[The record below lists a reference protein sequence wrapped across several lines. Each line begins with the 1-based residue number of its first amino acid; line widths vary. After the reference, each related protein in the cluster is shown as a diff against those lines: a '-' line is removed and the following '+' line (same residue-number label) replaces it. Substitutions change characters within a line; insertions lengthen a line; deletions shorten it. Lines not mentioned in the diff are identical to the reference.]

1 MRAGRVVLG
10 LGVLLS
16 LWGCSDG
23 GDDKK
28 PAALDDAGSTDAAP
42 PVGEGGAQS
51 PLDGGGPTVMLDG
64 GGGGLIDARV
74 AVTRDGSVAPVGTLS
89 WKPCAGKFECAVLFV
104 PLVYDGMS
112 AQAIKLAISRH
123 KATGTRL
130 GALLLNPGGPGSS
143 AIDFLEDFVDLGAPQ
158 LVEHFDLVAV
168 DPRGVGFSTPIDCHS
183 TLQKL
188 VAADP
193 TPDDEAEWKALDDAS
208 ATFAAECA
216 TKHKDLLPHLGT
228 LNVARD
234 LDRVRDA
241 LGEDKLEYLGFSYG
255 TAIGARYAD
264 LFPER
269 VGKLVLDGAVDLRL
283 PAIDFVIEQAK
294 GFETALA
301 NYFAWCKLATKNCAW
316 AGASAPEQAFLSLKV
331 QVEST
336 PIVAP
341 GADRPVGPGE
351 FLVGVMASL
360 YYGTQGWEV
369 LSSAL
374 EQAVS
379 GDGTTIINLVD
390 QYHQRQIDGSYTN
403 IEEVFIAVSC
413 VDQASPTVEQVRAAQ
428 ARAVAEAP
436 NFGLASLTDL
446 LVCAHW
452 PVHGQDQ
459 PPPKGKGAPPLLV
472 IGTTGDPAT
481 PYAWAQRMAADLE
494 SAKLLTYQGE
504 GHTGFGKGNACI
516 DNAVVD
522 YLLDGKVP
530 DTGCGAVNKTL
541 ARIAGPVRRLNITR

>member
-1 MRAGRVVLG
+1 MRARWVVG
-10 LGVLLS
+10 LGALLS
-16 LWGCSDG
+16 VWGCSDG

-28 PAALDDAGSTDAAP
+28 PSVLDDAGRADAAMSAD
-42 PVGEGGAQS
+42 EGGPQGL
-51 PLDGGGPTVMLDG
+51 LDAGGPTVMLDG
-64 GGGGLIDARV
+64 GGASLLDARV
-74 AVTRDGSVAPVGTLS
+74 AVTRDGSVAPMGRLS
-89 WKPCAGKFECAVLFV
+89 WKPCAGKFECAILFV
-104 PLVYDGMS
+104 PLVYDDTS
-112 AQAIKLAISRH
+112 ATAIKLAISRH
-123 KATGTRL
+123 RATGTRL

-158 LVEHFDLVAV
+158 LVENFDLIAV

-193 TPDDEAEWKALDDAS
+193 SPDDEAEWKALDDSS
-208 ATFAAECA
+208 AAFAAECA

-241 LGEDKLEYLGFSYG
+241 LGEEKLTYLGFSYG

-269 VGKLVLDGAVDLRL
+269 VGRLVLDGAVDLRL
-283 PAIDFVIEQAK
+283 SPIDFVIEQAK

-301 NYFAWCKLATKNCAW
+301 NYLGWCKLATKNCAW
-316 AGASAPEQAFLSLKV
+316 IGASSPEQAFSALKG
-331 QVEST
+331 QVESA
-336 PIVAP
+336 PIPAP

-351 FLVGVMASL
+351 FILGVMASL

-369 LSSAL
+369 LSGAL

-390 QYHQRQIDGSYTN
+390 QYHQRQIDGTYTN
-403 IEEVFIAVSC
+403 IEEVFIGVSC
-413 VDQASPTVEQVRAAQ
+413 IDQASPTVEQVRAAQ

-436 NFGLASLTDL
+436 NFGFASLTDL

-452 PVHGQDQ
+452 PVQGKDV
-459 PPPKGKGAPPLLV
+459 PPPRGKGAPPLLV

-504 GHTGFGKGNACI
+504 GHTGFGKGNLCI
-516 DNAVVD
+516 DNAVVN
-522 YLLDGKVP
+522 YLVDGTVP
-530 DTGCGAVNKTL
+530 DTGCGAENKAL
-541 ARIAGPVRRLNITR
+541 ARVAGPARRLNIPR